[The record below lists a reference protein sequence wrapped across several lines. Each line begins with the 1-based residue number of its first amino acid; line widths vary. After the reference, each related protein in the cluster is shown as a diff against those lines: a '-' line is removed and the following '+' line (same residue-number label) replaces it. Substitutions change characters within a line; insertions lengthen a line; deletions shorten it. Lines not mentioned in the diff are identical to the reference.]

1 MYSLGAIKFLVSE
14 KIIIVYINFQNIGF
28 CVETMSYDGDHLG
41 FPIDRMEKY

>member
-14 KIIIVYINFQNIGF
+14 KIIFVYANFQNIGF